1 MGYLEDMLVRN
12 GVICHMPDGSSSYIE
27 GSLVSN
33 SLVVRDSSGRATHKI
48 KRAVNGVDFVVE
60 NYSTGAVEMRIS
72 GSLI

>member
-1 MGYLEDMLVRN
+1 MEEMLVRN
-12 GVICHMPDGSSSYIE
+12 GLVCRNPDGSSSYIE

-33 SLVVRDSSGRATHKI
+33 SLVVCDSTGRVTHKI

-72 GSLI
+72 GSII